1 MNYELIKLKNDLNV
15 LFIHSPG
22 ATAGSVQIWFRA
34 GSALET
40 QEDHGIAHFLE
51 HMFFKGTEKRP
62 GAQIAHDVESFGGE
76 INAFTSFDYT
86 CYYINYPNKYMTDS
100 VEILLDMV
108 SNPMFKNE
116 DLLPERD
123 VVHEEYR
130 RSIDSPNQYAFMVLQ
145 QSCFTEGYQHP
156 ILGSENHIKN
166 FSQSQLLNFRKK
178 YYNKQNALFVV
189 SGDISERERLVQIIE
204 GYSLPSG
211 EQSSFPHFKL
221 TSKPSLDLHEKSVR
235 MVQVNIAIQGV
246 ALQDKEAAAE
256 DLALNCLGHG
266 ESSPMHRKLVMQDSV
281 ANQAVASSLFMNHG
295 SAHFLKLS
303 IPFENLEKA
312 LNRLVKVLEE
322 SALAGFDKEEVQR
335 IKNQYIASKVYEME
349 SLESYAFSLGHS
361 FAQTGDLNSEENF
374 LKSIKQTSRD
384 QVNNALKNILSRSI
398 HVSVQIPKDQ
408 NSQLAQ
414 KVSARFSEKLNSIK
428 NKFKTIGMVK
438 GTSKSASKYDP
449 QVQLI
454 QIKEGVQLLYRQNTM
469 NPTYVMHAYLPGGLA
484 FETSKDNGIY
494 HLISNMMTKGYEGIT
509 YRDLKE
515 ELENFSASLSGF
527 AGKNAYGLTLHA
539 QTENFNRL
547 TEHFFGSLL
556 RPSFNDKIL
565 QHEKKLTIRNL
576 DAQTEDPVRKCFQLA
591 GNFLFDGHPYAR
603 NMLGDIR
610 SVKGLKKEDLVKCH
624 QRNLRSHSILL
635 TYCGDLPV
643 DEVRAAIESQ
653 LKKIRP
659 RTPKIIPFKKVN
671 RSIEQVHHLFM
682 DREQTH
688 LFYGLQIGDLKSKD
702 NIVLKMLT
710 AHLSGQS
717 SELFVEV
724 RDKQGLCYS
733 AQPIHFSA
741 LEAGYWGVYMGTGNE
756 KVSQALKA
764 IQDILNKIKD
774 EGLSK
779 EEFERI
785 KMMMEGQ
792 ALINV
797 QTNDDYANIYSVPV
811 FQNMGVDHY
820 HKENKLIRDF
830 DHKTFLKTAKSIL
843 SRPFTTVIVGADP
856 T

>member
-1 MNYELIKLKNDLNV
+1 MNYELTKLKNDLNV

-40 QEDHGIAHFLE
+40 KEDHGVAHFLE

-62 GAQIAHDVESFGGE
+62 GAQIAHDVESFGGD

-86 CYYINYPNKYMTDS
+86 CYYINYPNKYMNNS

-108 SNPMFKNE
+108 SNPMFKMD
-116 DLLPERD
+116 DLIPERD

-145 QSCFTEGYQHP
+145 KSCFTEGYQHP
-156 ILGSENHIKN
+156 ILGSEEHIKS
-166 FSQSQLLNFRKK
+166 FSREQLLAFRKK

-189 SGDISERERLVQIIE
+189 SGDISSRDKLEKIIE

-211 EQSSFPHFKL
+211 EESRFPHFKL
-221 TSKPSLDLHEKSVR
+221 NQKPSLDVHEKPVR
-235 MVQVNIAIQGV
+235 MAQVNIAIQGV
-246 ALQDKEAAAE
+246 ALQEQDAAAE
-256 DLALNCLGHG
+256 DLAMNCLGHG
-266 ESSPMHRKLVMQDSV
+266 ESSPLHRQMVMQDSI

-303 IPFENLEKA
+303 IPFENMDKA
-312 LNRLVKVLEE
+312 LTRFIKVLEN
-322 SALAGFDKEEVQR
+322 SAQKGFDDVEVQR

-374 LKSIKQTSRD
+374 LKSIKKTSRD
-384 QVNNALKNILSRSI
+384 QVNHALRNILSRNI
-398 HVSVQIPKDQ
+398 HVSVQIPKEK
-408 NSQLAQ
+408 NSSDAKKIALQ
-414 KVSARFSEKLNSIK
+414 FSKKLNELNSK
-428 NKFKTIGMVK
+428 LKPVKTK
-438 GTSKSASKYDP
+438 KTATKSASKFDP
-449 QVQLI
+449 QVQLVKL
-454 QIKEGVQLLYRQNTM
+454 KEGVQLLYRQNTM

-484 FETSKDNGIY
+484 FENQKNNGIY
-494 HLISNMMTKGYEGIT
+494 HIISNMMTKGYEGVG
-509 YRDLKE
+509 YRELKE

-556 RPSFNDKIL
+556 RPDFNNKIL
-565 QHEKKLTIRNL
+565 LHEKKLTIRNI

-591 GNFLFDGHPYAR
+591 GKLLFDGHPYSQ
-603 NMLGDIR
+603 NMLGDVR
-610 SVKGLKKEDLVKCH
+610 SVKGLKREDLITCH
-624 QRNLRSHSILL
+624 QKNLRSHSLLL
-635 TYCGDLPV
+635 TYCGDLSI
-643 DEVRAAIESQ
+643 DEVRKVIEPQ
-653 LKKIRP
+653 LKKLRP
-659 RTPKIIPFKKVN
+659 RKPKSILPKKVN
-671 RSIEQVHHLFM
+671 KSKEQVHHLFM

-688 LFYGLQIGDLKSKD
+688 LFYGIQIGNLKSKD

-741 LEAGYWGVYMGTGNE
+741 LEAGYWGIYMGTGNE
-756 KVSQALKA
+756 KVTLALKA

-774 EGLSK
+774 LGLSR

-811 FQNMGVDHY
+811 FQKMGVDHY
-820 HKENKLIRDF
+820 HNENESIRNFEYDL
-830 DHKTFLKTAKSIL
+830 FLKTTKTIL
-843 SRPFTTVIVGADP
+843 SRPFSTVIVGAQP
-856 T
+856 L